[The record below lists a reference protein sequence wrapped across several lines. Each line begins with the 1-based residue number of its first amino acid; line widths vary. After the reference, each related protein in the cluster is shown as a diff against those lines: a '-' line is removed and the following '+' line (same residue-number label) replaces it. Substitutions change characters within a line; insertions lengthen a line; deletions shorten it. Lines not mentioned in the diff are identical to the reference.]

1 MSLLNIGLY
10 GLALERGHAGAF
22 EKIISSSKTLKGV
35 REKSNEHQ
43 GLKETYLAS
52 LEKPRKIPDNT
63 FQFLE
68 LKGNSVKV
76 FKPDKNVNEVFQKLN
91 RTEPL
96 IMEENDIPHTQA
108 KLKSFPSLDKYFGDY
123 LTKSLYMLQ
132 FRRCEDE
139 TCCIRKK
146 ESLPPPVYCPCTFC
160 RWSALFTI

>member
-160 RWSALFTI
+160 RW